1 MHCKQ
6 IRKRLLLYLDDELPP
21 AQREVVQRHLASCAH
36 CAEHHKQLEKIW
48 RNPVA
53 CETIE
58 PSPWLWSRIVA
69 RLSDTRDGW
78 APLSE
83 LRRWIADHAVP
94 IAATAMIVI
103 GILTGIFL
111 GSMPQTARRSTSTAT
126 AMANA
131 RTDFI
136 KTSYL
141 DAFDDLPPSSIG
153 GAYLALETNLK

>member
-6 IRKRLLLYLDDELPP
+6 IRKRLLLYLDDDLPS
-21 AQREVVQRHLASCAH
+21 AQREAVQRHLASCTR
-36 CAEHHKQLEKIW
+36 CTEHHKQLEKIW
-48 RNPVA
+48 HNPKA
-53 CETIE
+53 FDTIE

-69 RLSDTRDGW
+69 RLSDARDGW
-78 APLSE
+78 APLAE
-83 LRRWIADHAVP
+83 LRSWIADHAVP
-94 IAATAMIVI
+94 IAAAAMIVI

-111 GSMPQTARRSTSTAT
+111 GTMPQTASRSTATAT

-153 GAYLALETNLK
+153 GAYLALETNSK